1 MKNNT
6 LTTKLVFTALM
17 TAITCLLTMAIR
29 FPSPTGGYLN
39 AGDISVLTC
48 AFLLGPLWGTLAA
61 GLGSALA
68 DILSGYF
75 QYAPATFVIK
85 ALVALT
91 AFGVM
96 FLFRKM
102 QNKSLLRIL
111 TNSLGFALGEA
122 LMVGLY
128 FAYEATVLSYGMGA
142 LAGVTGNCMQGLAGV
157 IGGLLMVE
165 ILRKTKIKE
174 KYLSK

>member
-17 TAITCLLTMAIR
+17 TAVTCLLTFAIR
-29 FPSPTGGYLN
+29 LPSPTGYIN
-39 AGDISVLTC
+39 AGDIAVLTC

-96 FLFRKM
+96 FLFRKV
-102 QNKSLLRIL
+102 QEKTILRIL
-111 TNSLGFALGEA
+111 TNILGFALGEA

-128 FAYEATVLSYGMGA
+128 LAYEATILSYGAGA
-142 LAGVTGNCMQGLAGV
+142 LASVPGNCMQGLAG
-157 IGGLLMVE
+157 ILGGLIIVE
-165 ILRKTKIKE
+165 ILRKIRIKE